1 MAGAGYTTFTDGQV
15 LTAAQVN
22 TYLMQQSVMVF
33 ATAAARTTALPSP
46 SEGMITY
53 RSDDN
58 VIEYY
63 DGAAWQPILD
73 QDVIAAKGDLI
84 VGTGD
89 DTVSRLAVGSNTQVL
104 TADSTTAT
112 GLKWAAAAGKIINV
126 VTTAKS
132 DTFTTTSDTL
142 TDITGLSVSIT
153 PTAASSTILII
164 ATISGMG
171 TVATNTGFLQLV
183 RGSTSI
189 AQGDTAGSRA
199 RATAVIPVGSLTGTQ
214 FGTPVMFVD
223 SPSTTSST
231 TYKFQVR
238 RNVNSGT
245 VFINRSEVDTDAT
258 SLARTISTITAIE
271 IGA

>member
-1 MAGAGYTTFTDGQV
+1 MAGAGFMTFADGQV

-22 TYLMQQSVMVF
+22 TYLMEQTVMVF
-33 ATAAARTTALPSP
+33 ATAAARTTALPTP
-46 SEGMITY
+46 SEGMVTY
-53 RSDDN
+53 RSDNN

-63 DGAAWQPILD
+63 DGSAWQPILD

-89 DTVSRLAVGSNTQVL
+89 DTVSRLAVGTNNHVL

-112 GLKWAAAAGKIINV
+112 GLKWAAAIGKVVNV
-126 VTTAKS
+126 ATTAKT

-153 PTAASSTILII
+153 PTATTSTILII

-171 TVATNTGFLQLV
+171 TVATNTGVLQLV
-183 RGSTSI
+183 RGTTAI

-199 RATAVIPVGSLTGTQ
+199 RATALIPVGSLTGTQ
-214 FGTPVMFVD
+214 FGTPVMFID
-223 SPSTTSST
+223 SPATTSAT

-245 VFINRSEVDTDAT
+245 VFINRSEVDSDSAG
-258 SLARTISTITAIE
+258 LARTISTITAIE